1 MRAPAAIRA
10 ELDTVPAIASF
21 NLERAARRIA
31 ENAMVRQLRMRADME
46 KAGYHLKAYI
56 RALPVN
62 DQLDLVD
69 LLAHQL
75 SEWSGSDLI
84 GKGADSIRDEIGPQ
98 VGGEPILYL
107 EDRAVRGMGL

>member
-1 MRAPAAIRA
+1 MPTAAQLTA
-10 ELDTVPAIASF
+10 ELEAAGVPTYRPAIQQ
-21 NLERAARRIA
+21 LAARRAI
-31 ENAMVRQLRMRADME
+31 EQH
-46 KAGYHLKAYI
+46 GYDIKAYI
-56 RALPVN
+56 RALPVA

-107 EDRAVRGMGL
+107 EDRAVRGVGL